1 MKGGNKSLDEHLPTH
16 NNGLG
21 KKRKKKKRKKGTMVD
36 GTKND
41 QKENKKARWRFK
53 YINIK
58 GKMTKKTQ

>member
-1 MKGGNKSLDEHLPTH
+1 
-16 NNGLG
+16 
-21 KKRKKKKRKKGTMVD
+21 MVD

-58 GKMTKKTQ
+58 GKMTKKHNNSRKQKLKRK